1 MSDQIPANVANLLK
15 NLVGAV
21 IAQQTAINELRDGRA
36 LQADT
41 NQRLT
46 DAIAALQGHA
56 ETVAGETGLTV
67 QLGDLSVVPTL
78 QEQLTAAV
86 PAQA

>member
-1 MSDQIPANVANLLK
+1 MSDQISANVAKLLTT
-15 NLVGAV
+15 LVSTV
-21 IAQQTAINELRDGRA
+21 IAQQSAINELRDGRA
-36 LQADT
+36 LQTDT

-56 ETVAGETGLTV
+56 ETVAGESGLTV

-78 QEQLTAAV
+78 QDQLTAAV